1 MPFWFPRR
9 VEVLET
15 LVELRADIT
24 EFAPSGASV
33 IHFVRT
39 PEALRFVPRPRV
51 VPRVFLVHGCS
62 RDSFVSTCFYILHTR
77 LMIITGVT
85 AQCFVQTGSVAIIV
99 SLKIAETNI
108 HNNHRYSNNCYICY
122 L

>member
-1 MPFWFPRR
+1 MRFENACMILTLREVPLWFPRR

-51 VPRVFLVHGCS
+51 FPRMALVHGCS
-62 RDSFVSTCFYILHTR
+62 GDSFVSAFYIPDL
-77 LMIITGVT
+77 
-85 AQCFVQTGSVAIIV
+85 
-99 SLKIAETNI
+99 
-108 HNNHRYSNNCYICY
+108 
-122 L
+122 

>member
-1 MPFWFPRR
+1 MILTLKEVPLWFPRR

-33 IHFVRT
+33 IHFIRT

-51 VPRVFLVHGCS
+51 PRMALVHGCS
-62 RDSFVSTCFYILHTR
+62 GDQTYDFYILHIR
-77 LMIITGVT
+77 LMIT
-85 AQCFVQTGSVAIIV
+85 AQCFVQRV
-99 SLKIAETNI
+99 LKP
-108 HNNHRYSNNCYICY
+108 
-122 L
+122 